1 MQYITQVKISKFS
14 ECYKINAY
22 IGERERDGEGKQLI
36 QRKLLPCVIG
46 NATL

>member
-14 ECYKINAY
+14 ECYKINAN
-22 IGERERDGEGKQLI
+22 IGERDGEGKQLI